1 MKKNIITIILMLSA
15 LLSFAAFEYIPG
27 NVKVK
32 SMRYCTSSLLM
43 GIENAIINPASI
55 TATDIANISLSYENL
70 YGFTHSFALYGSYM
84 TQYGVM
90 GAKFSEYFVLG
101 DYANNDSIIST
112 GTRMHTERVVNITYG
127 IPLANVLS
135 FGTNI
140 NLLYLEQIDNG
151 SNIYYTIDMG
161 LIGTIY
167 KRWNLGIAVKNI
179 TNSYIAGT
187 MTSNRYYIERTVS
200 AGISFEPYSN
210 FFTSFDVS
218 KSAGWPTS
226 FGGAVNYEIVEDVF
240 IVRCGI
246 RSFPIEYAGGFEI
259 ILNQFSIDYG
269 YSANQYVNGIHLIQL
284 NYNF

>member
-1 MKKNIITIILMLSA
+1 MKKNIITITLILFA
-15 LLSFAAFEYIPG
+15 LLSFAAFEYVPG

-43 GIENAIINPASI
+43 GIENAMINPASI
-55 TATDIANISLSYENL
+55 TATNISDISLSYENL
-70 YGFTHSFALYGSYM
+70 YGFTHSFALSGSYM

-101 DYANNDSIIST
+101 DYANSDSIIST
-112 GTRMHTERVVNITYG
+112 GTRMHTERIVNITYG

-179 TNSYIAGT
+179 TNSYIAGI
-187 MTSNRYYIERTVS
+187 MTSNRYYIERVVS
-200 AGISFEPYSN
+200 AGISFEPYDN
-210 FFTSFDVS
+210 FITSFDVS

-240 IVRCGI
+240 IVRCGV
-246 RSFPIEYAGGFEI
+246 RSFPIEYSGGFEI
-259 ILNQFSIDYG
+259 ILNKFSIDYG